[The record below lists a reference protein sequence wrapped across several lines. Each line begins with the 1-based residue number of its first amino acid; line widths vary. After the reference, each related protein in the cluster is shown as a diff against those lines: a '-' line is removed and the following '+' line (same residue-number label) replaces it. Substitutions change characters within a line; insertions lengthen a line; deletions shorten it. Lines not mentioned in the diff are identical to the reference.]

1 MSDVALEPSIAD
13 LEPLAGEIPMEGPG
27 EPATDPAAVVGLFSA
42 GRRALTAGLVMTVT
56 LIAFEALAISTVM
69 PVVAAELGGL
79 DLYGW
84 VFSVFFLG
92 NLIGIVVVGGLI
104 DRGGLIRPL
113 AVGLG
118 LFSIGL
124 VVGGLAP
131 SMPVLVAGRLFQ
143 GLGAGAIP
151 PIAYVSIGRALPED
165 LRPQMFAVLSTAWVL
180 PGVIGPA
187 IAGVIAEHASWRVVF
202 LGLLPLIVLAAVVI
216 LPAIRAAVPSGAE
229 LHRGEAKRGAA
240 KRGEANRGEAN
251 RRELHR
257 GSVIGSAETEM
268 RRRLPLALVLA
279 LGAALLVAG
288 LTSGTLV
295 PGGPVALGGILL
307 VLPTFRR
314 LSPPGTLRAARGLPA
329 AILLRGVLTFAFFCA
344 DAYVPLA
351 LQHWRGL
358 SPSVAGIALTG
369 ATLSWA
375 VGSWI
380 QARRYEALGARRLV
394 RSGFAVVVV
403 GIAGFALVLVPAVP
417 VAVGLAAWA
426 VAGLGMGLAYAP
438 LSLTVLREAAPG
450 SEGAAASGLQL
461 SDVLGTAL
469 GTGIGGALVA
479 IGARAGLDP
488 WVGLLGA
495 FAIGAA
501 VGLAGL
507 VVAGRLDGRLD
518 GRRARSVG

>member
-1 MSDVALEPSIAD
+1 MSNVAPEPSIAD
-13 LEPLAGEIPMEGPG
+13 PEPLAGEIPMEGPG
-27 EPATDPAAVVGLFSA
+27 EPATDPAVVGGLFSA

-92 NLIGIVVVGGLI
+92 NLIGIVVVGGLV
-104 DRGGLIRPL
+104 DRGGLILPL

-187 IAGVIAEHASWRVVF
+187 IAGLIAEHTSWRAVF
-202 LGLLPLIVLAAVVI
+202 LGLLPLIALAAVVT
-216 LPAIRAAVPSGAE
+216 LPAIRAAVPTGA
-229 LHRGEAKRGAA
+229 
-240 KRGEANRGEAN
+240 EANRGELN
-251 RRELHR
+251 R
-257 GSVIGSAETEM
+257 GSVISSAETEM

-279 LGAALLVAG
+279 LGAAFLVAG
-288 LTSGTLV
+288 LASGTLL

-314 LSPPGTLRAARGLPA
+314 LTPPGTLHAARGLPA
-329 AILLRGVLTFAFFCA
+329 AVLLRGLLTFAFFCA
-344 DAYVPLA
+344 DAYVTLA

-375 VGSWI
+375 AGAWV
-380 QARRYEALGARRLV
+380 QARRFEALGARRLV

-417 VAVGLAAWA
+417 VVMGLAAWTL
-426 VAGLGMGLAYAP
+426 AGFGMGLAYAP

-450 SEGAAASGLQL
+450 GEGAAASGLQL
-461 SDVLGTAL
+461 SDVLGIAL
-469 GTGIGGALVA
+469 GTGVGGALVA

-495 FAIGAA
+495 FAVGAA
-501 VGLAGL
+501 VGLIGL
-507 VVAGRLDGRLD
+507 AVAGRLD
-518 GRRARSVG
+518 GRRARGVG

>member
-1 MSDVALEPSIAD
+1 MSSLAPDPFIAD
-13 LEPLAGEIPMEGPG
+13 PEPPGGEIPMDGPG
-27 EPATDPAAVVGLFSA
+27 APATEPGALGGLLSAA
-42 GRRALTAGLVMTVT
+42 RRALTAGLVMTVT

-69 PVVAAELGGL
+69 PVVAGELGGL

-84 VFSVFFLG
+84 VFSIFFLG
-92 NLIGIVVVGGLI
+92 SLVGIVVVGGLI
-104 DRGGLIRPL
+104 DRGGLVLPL

-124 VVGGLAP
+124 AVGGLAP

-143 GLGAGAIP
+143 GLGAGAIF
-151 PIAYVSIGRALPED
+151 PIAYVSIGRALPEE
-165 LRPQMFAVLSTAWVL
+165 LRPRMFAILSTAWVL

-187 IAGVIAEHASWRVVF
+187 IAGVVAERISWRAVF
-202 LGLLPLIVLAAVVI
+202 LGLLPLIVLAAVVT
-216 LPAIRAAVPSGAE
+216 LPAIRAAVPSGVGAK
-229 LHRGEAKRGAA
+229 RAAANGREADRGAA
-240 KRGEANRGEAN
+240 HGSTDT
-251 RRELHR
+251 EL
-257 GSVIGSAETEM
+257 

-288 LTSGTLV
+288 LASGTLL
-295 PGGPVALGGILL
+295 PGGPVVLGGVLL

-314 LSPPGTLRAARGLPA
+314 LTPSGTLRAARGLPA

-344 DAYVPLA
+344 DAYVTLA

-375 VGSWI
+375 GGAWV
-380 QARRYEALGARRLV
+380 QARRFEALGARRLV
-394 RSGFAVVVV
+394 RSGFAVVVL
-403 GIAGFALVLVPAVP
+403 GIAGFALVLVPTAP
-417 VAVGLAAWA
+417 VVIGLAAWT
-426 VAGLGMGLAYAP
+426 VAGFGMGIAYAP
-438 LSLTVLREAAPG
+438 LSLTVLREAEPG
-450 SEGAAASGLQL
+450 AVGAAASGLQL
-461 SDVLGTAL
+461 SDVLGIAL
-469 GTGIGGALVA
+469 GTGVGGALVA

-495 FAIGAA
+495 FAVGAA

-507 VVAGRLDGRLD
+507 AVAGRLEAS
-518 GRRARSVG
+518 RAGDSG

>member
-1 MSDVALEPSIAD
+1 MSSVAPEPSIVD
-13 LEPLAGEIPMEGPG
+13 PEPLDGEIPMDGPG
-27 EPATDPAAVVGLFSA
+27 APATEPAALGGLFSA

-69 PVVAAELGGL
+69 PVVADELGGVGGL

-84 VFSVFFLG
+84 VFSMFFLG
-92 NLIGIVVVGGLI
+92 SLIGIVVVGGLI
-104 DRGGLIRPL
+104 DRGGLVLPL
-113 AVGLG
+113 AAGLG

-124 VVGGLAP
+124 AAGGLAP

-143 GLGAGAIP
+143 GLGAGAIF
-151 PIAYVSIGRALPED
+151 PIAYVAIGRALPEE
-165 LRPQMFAVLSTAWVL
+165 LRPRMFAVLSTAWVL

-187 IAGVIAEHASWRVVF
+187 IAGVVAERTSWRAVF
-202 LGLLPLIVLAAVVI
+202 LGLLPLIVLAAAVT
-216 LPAIRAAVPSGAE
+216 LPAIRAAVPSGA
-229 LHRGEAKRGAA
+229 LARG
-240 KRGEANRGEAN
+240 GEANRGAA
-251 RRELHR
+251 H
-257 GSVIGSAETEM
+257 GSAETAM

-288 LTSGTLV
+288 LASGALL

-314 LSPPGTLRAARGLPA
+314 LTPAGTLRAARGLPA
-329 AILLRGVLTFAFFCA
+329 AVLLRGVLTFAFFCA
-344 DAYVPLA
+344 DAYVTLA

-375 VGSWI
+375 AGAWV
-380 QARRYEALGARRLV
+380 QARRFETLGARRLV

-417 VAVGLAAWA
+417 VAMGLAAWT
-426 VAGLGMGLAYAP
+426 VAGFGMGLAYAP

-450 SEGAAASGLQL
+450 GVGAAASGLQL

-469 GTGIGGALVA
+469 GTGVGGALVA

-495 FAIGAA
+495 FAVGAA

-507 VVAGRLDGRLD
+507 AVAARLE
-518 GRRARSVG
+518 GRRAGDSG